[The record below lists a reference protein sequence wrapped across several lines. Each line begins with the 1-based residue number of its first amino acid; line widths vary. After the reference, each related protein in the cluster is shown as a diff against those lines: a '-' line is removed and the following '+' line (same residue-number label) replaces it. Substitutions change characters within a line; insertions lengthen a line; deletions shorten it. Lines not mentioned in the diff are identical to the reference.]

1 MNSRE
6 RIRKAINHQETDRIP
21 LDLGSTL
28 VTGIQASTYAKL
40 RQSLGLKDKSVRIAD
55 PFQMLGE
62 VDLEVIEKLG
72 IDTIGLWLPTNV
84 FGFRNENWKPWRL
97 FDGTKVLVPEKF
109 TFKRDDEGIIYL
121 YPQGDTSVPPC
132 AKMPQGS

>member
-6 RIRKAINHQETDRIP
+6 RVRKAINHQETERIP

-40 RQSLGLKDKSVRIAD
+40 RQALGLKDKSVRIAD

-62 VDLEVIEKLG
+62 VDLEVIEELG
-72 IDTIGLWLPTNV
+72 IDNIGLWLPNNF
-84 FGFRNENWKPWRL
+84 FGFTNENGKPWKS
-97 FDGTKVLVPEKF
+97 FDGTKVMVPEKF
-109 TFKRDDEGIIYL
+109 TTERDDEGNIYL
-121 YPQGDTSVPPC
+121 YPKGDRSVHPC
-132 AKMPQGS
+132 AKMSQGS